1 MTRRSMRGGRV
12 LLAVLLGVAI
22 SLTVACSLDPT
33 RLPVPGAYSPQH
45 SYRIKI
51 QFSSVLNL
59 PARAKVDSGG
69 VQIGVLDHVQL
80 DGTTAVAYVDISG
93 ETKLAGNTRAEL
105 RQATPLGDIYIALV
119 PPKDRA
125 GDLSGDIPG
134 DLSKAVL
141 RDGDTIP
148 LRNTAPA
155 DNVEDLLR
163 SVSNLVSGGAIGT
176 LQSTVVNVNK
186 AFPKDPAELARIQ
199 QTIGGVLNDLAANQD
214 TIDGILSSM
223 ENISTNLA
231 ANTTVFNRLV
241 TEGPPKLE
249 GLSAITVAILNVVGD
264 SKDIGGLGGEILN
277 PITGDVMQMLSY
289 ITPMIGTIATVDTTI
304 PVLADKLIAFLHYKL
319 LGWFRNGGPKY
330 IVSELHPPTGHEG
343 VDPADKADAAVKAMQ
358 SMGMLP

>member
-1 MTRRSMRGGRV
+1 M
-12 LLAVLLGVAI
+12 
-22 SLTVACSLDPT
+22 
-33 RLPVPGAYSPQH
+33 
-45 SYRIKI
+45 
-51 QFSSVLNL
+51 
-59 PARAKVDSGG
+59 
-69 VQIGVLDHVQL
+69 
-80 DGTTAVAYVDISG
+80 
-93 ETKLAGNTRAEL
+93 
-105 RQATPLGDIYIALV
+105 
-119 PPKDRA
+119 PPEDRA
-125 GDLSGDIPG
+125 GDLSGDG
-134 DLSKAVL
+134 SKPVL

-186 AFPKDPAELARIQ
+186 AFPKDPAELTRIQ
-199 QTIGGVLNDLAANQD
+199 RTLGGVLNDLAANQD

-223 ENISTNLA
+223 ENITTNLA
-231 ANTTVFNRLV
+231 ANTGVFNRLV

-319 LGWFRNGGPKY
+319 LGWFRPGRTEIHCVRTSSTERTRGRGSRRQIRRGGQGDA
-330 IVSELHPPTGHEG
+330 EHG
-343 VDPADKADAAVKAMQ
+343 DAATMKFNAGITLAILAVLTLLGAAYMAVGVLDISPTKQ
-358 SMGMLP
+358 VTRLTLMLDSSGGLMSTSEVTMRGIKVGRVTGIETTTTGLAVSLERRP

>member
-1 MTRRSMRGGRV
+1 MRV
-12 LLAVLLGVAI
+12 LVALLAIG
-22 SLTVACSLDPT
+22 LTAACSLDPT
-33 RLPVPGAYSPQH
+33 RLPVPGAYSPH
-45 SYRIKI
+45 DAYRVKI

-69 VQIGVLDHVQL
+69 VQVGVLDHVQL
-80 DGTTAVAYVDISG
+80 DGTTAVAYVDI
-93 ETKLAGNTRAEL
+93 AGGSRLPENTRAEL

-119 PPKDRA
+119 PPDGRT
-125 GDLSGDIPG
+125 GDLSGA
-134 DLSKAVL
+134 LL
-141 RDGDTIP
+141 HDGDTIP

-163 SVSNLVSGGAIGT
+163 SVSNLVAGGAIGT
-176 LQSTVVNVNK
+176 LQSTVVNLNK
-186 AFPKDPAELARIQ
+186 AFPKDPAELTRTQ
-199 QTIGGVLNDLAANQD
+199 QTVAGVLNDLAANQD

-223 ENISTNLA
+223 ENITTNAA
-231 ANTTVFNRLV
+231 ANTAVFNRLV

-264 SKDIGGLGGEILN
+264 SRDIGMLGGQVIE
-277 PITGDVMQMLSY
+277 PVVGDMMQIFSY
-289 ITPMIGTIATVDTTI
+289 LTPMVGTIATADTTI

-319 LGWFRNGGPKY
+319 LGFFRNGGPKY

>member
-1 MTRRSMRGGRV
+1 MRAARV
-12 LLAVLLGVAI
+12 LLAAVAAAVAI
-22 SLTVACSLDPT
+22 SPTAACSLDPT
-33 RLPVPGAYSPQH
+33 RLPVPGAYSPHQA
-45 SYRIKI
+45 YRIKI

-93 ETKLAGNTRAEL
+93 DSRLPGNTRAEL

-119 PPKDRA
+119 PPGDR
-125 GDLSGDIPG
+125 SGD
-134 DLSKAVL
+134 SSRAVL

-163 SVSNLVSGGAIGT
+163 SVSNLVAGGAIGT

-186 AFPKDPAELARIQ
+186 AFPKDPAELTRIQ
-199 QTIGGVLNDLAANQD
+199 QTIAGVLNDLAANQD
-214 TIDGILSSM
+214 TMDSILSSM

-231 ANTTVFNRLV
+231 ANTAVFNRLV

-249 GLSAITVAILNVVGD
+249 GLSAITMAILNVIGD
-264 SKDIGGLGGEILN
+264 SRDIGNLGGELIN
-277 PITGDVMQMLSY
+277 PIAGDIMQILSY
-289 ITPMIGTIATVDTTI
+289 ITPMVGTIATADTTI

-319 LGWFRNGGPKY
+319 IGFFRNGGPKY

-343 VDPADKADAAVKAMQ
+343 VDPADKSDQAVKAMQ

>member
-1 MTRRSMRGGRV
+1 MKLGTRSSVRV
-12 LLAVLLGVAI
+12 LLTAMAI
-22 SLTVACSLDPT
+22 CLTAACSLDPT
-33 RLPVPGAYSPQH
+33 RLPVPGAYSPDH
-45 SYRIKI
+45 AYRIKI

-80 DGTTAVAYVDISG
+80 DGTTAVAYVDIAG
-93 ETKLAGNTRAEL
+93 GTKLPGNTRAEL

-119 PPKDRA
+119 PPEDRA
-125 GDLSGDIPG
+125 GDT
-134 DLSKAVL
+134 AML
-141 RDGDTIP
+141 RDGGTIP

-163 SVSNLVSGGAIGT
+163 SVSNLVAGGAIGT

-186 AFPKDPAELARIQ
+186 SFPKNPAELTRMQ
-199 QTIGGVLNDLAANQD
+199 QTLAGVLNDLAANQD

-223 ENISTNLA
+223 ENITTNMA
-231 ANTTVFNRLV
+231 ANTAVFNRLV

-249 GLSAITVAILNVVGD
+249 GLSAITMAILDVVGD
-264 SKDIGGLGGEILN
+264 SRDVSKLGGELTN
-277 PITGDVMQMLSY
+277 PITGDIMQMLSY
-289 ITPMIGTIATVDTTI
+289 LTPMVGTVATLDTTI

-319 LGWFRNGGPKY
+319 LGFFRNGGPKY

-343 VDPADKADAAVKAMQ
+343 VDPADKADQAVKAMQ

>member
-1 MTRRSMRGGRV
+1 MTRRSMRGARV
-12 LLAVLLGVAI
+12 LLAALAI
-22 SLTVACSLDPT
+22 SLTAACSLDPT
-33 RLPVPGAYSPQH
+33 RLPVPGAYSPH
-45 SYRIKI
+45 AAYRIKI

-93 ETKLAGNTRAEL
+93 DSKLPGNTRAEL

-119 PPKDRA
+119 PPEDRSA
-125 GDLSGDIPG
+125 
-134 DLSKAVL
+134 AVL

-155 DNVEDLLR
+155 DNVEDVLR
-163 SVSNLVSGGAIGT
+163 SVSNLVAGGAIGT
-176 LQSTVVNVNK
+176 LQSTVVNLNK
-186 AFPKDPAELARIQ
+186 AFPKDPAELTRVQ
-199 QTIGGVLNDLAANQD
+199 QTIAGVLNDLAANQG
-214 TIDGILSSM
+214 TMDGILSSM
-223 ENISTNLA
+223 ENITTNLA
-231 ANTTVFNRLV
+231 ANTAVFNRLV

-249 GLSAITVAILNVVGD
+249 GLSAVTLAILNVVGD
-264 SKDIGGLGGEILN
+264 SQDIGNLGGEVIN
-277 PITGDVMQMLSY
+277 PITGDIIQILSY
-289 ITPMIGTIATVDTTI
+289 ITPMVGTMATVDTTI

-343 VDPADKADAAVKAMQ
+343 VDPADKADQAVKAMQ
-358 SMGMLP
+358 SMGLLP

>member
-1 MTRRSMRGGRV
+1 MTRRSMRTARA
-12 LLAVLLGVAI
+12 LLAVLLAAVAI
-22 SLTVACSLDPT
+22 SLTAACSLDPT

-45 SYRIKI
+45 AYRIKI

-93 ETKLAGNTRAEL
+93 DSRFPGNTRAEL

-119 PPKDRA
+119 PPEDRS
-125 GDLSGDIPG
+125 GNLSGDLP
-134 DLSKAVL
+134 KAVL

-163 SVSNLVSGGAIGT
+163 SVSNLVAGGAIGT

-186 AFPKDPAELARIQ
+186 AFPQDPAELTRMQRTVA
-199 QTIGGVLNDLAANQD
+199 GVLNDLAANQD

-223 ENISTNLA
+223 ENITTTLA
-231 ANTTVFNRLV
+231 ANTAVFNRLV

-249 GLSAITVAILNVVGD
+249 GLSAVTMAILNVVGD
-264 SKDIGGLGGEILN
+264 SKDIGGLGGELIN
-277 PITGDVMQMLSY
+277 PIAGDMIQILSY
-289 ITPMIGTIATVDTTI
+289 LTPMVGTLATVDTTI

-343 VDPADKADAAVKAMQ
+343 VDPADKSDAAVKAMQ
-358 SMGMLP
+358 SMGMLPP

>member
-1 MTRRSMRGGRV
+1 MTRRSMRV
-12 LLAVLLGVAI
+12 LLTTMAI
-22 SLTVACSLDPT
+22 CLTAACSLDPT
-33 RLPVPGAYSPQH
+33 RLSVPGAYSPDH
-45 SYRIKI
+45 AYRIKI

-80 DGTTAVAYVDISG
+80 DGTTAVAYVDIAG
-93 ETKLAGNTRAEL
+93 DTKLPGNTRAEL

-119 PPKDRA
+119 PPEGRA
-125 GDLSGDIPG
+125 GDMP
-134 DLSKAVL
+134 VL
-141 RDGDTIP
+141 RDGGTIP

-163 SVSNLVSGGAIGT
+163 SVSNLVAGGAIGT

-186 AFPKDPAELARIQ
+186 AFPKSPAELTRMQ
-199 QTIGGVLNDLAANQD
+199 QTLAGVLNDLAANQD

-223 ENISTNLA
+223 ENITTNMA
-231 ANTTVFNRLV
+231 ANTAVFNRLV
-241 TEGPPKLE
+241 TEGPPKLQ
-249 GLSAITVAILNVVGD
+249 GLSAITMAILNVVGD
-264 SKDIGGLGGEILN
+264 SRDVSKLGGELTN
-277 PITGDVMQMLSY
+277 PIAGDIMQILSY
-289 ITPMIGTIATVDTTI
+289 ITPLVGTLATVDTTI

-319 LGWFRNGGPKY
+319 LGFFRNGGPKY

-343 VDPADKADAAVKAMQ
+343 VDPADKADQAVKAMQ